1 MPGFTPRQLLALW
14 PVLAGSIALG
24 LLIADIDD
32 SFITGGERFMS
43 VVVNER

>member
-24 LLIADIDD
+24 LLIALV
-32 SFITGGERFMS
+32 S
-43 VVVNER
+43 